1 MCLKPT
7 LLASALLFASFNTQ
21 AALTSYNPNGVELV
35 YSSISD
41 VTWTKDANLF
51 KTLYD
56 ADNTLISKI
65 AAVTPSYNDPAYGL
79 QTIDAGDFN
88 TGNGRTS
95 WWGALAFVDYLNS
108 ITYGGSDQ
116 WRLPTVANT
125 NFGFNTPTNGIAAGD
140 ELPELFYQELGGTVW
155 NPIPNTATFDNEQA
169 YIYWSGTEYASDSYY
184 AWHFVTSFGGQ
195 DLSDNKNNQWHAWA
209 VSPGQ
214 VAAVPEADTYAMLL
228 VGLGVLG
235 AVMRRRRVG

>member
-51 KTLYD
+51 KALYD
-56 ADNTLISKI
+56 VDNTLISKI
-65 AAVTPSYNDPAYGL
+65 AAVTLSYNDPAHGL

-88 TGNGRTS
+88 TDTGRVT

-108 ITYGGSDQ
+108 ISYGGSDQ
-116 WRLPTVANT
+116 WRLPTVANAD
-125 NFGFNTPTNGIAAGD
+125 FGYDTSNGTAAGA
-140 ELPELFYQELGGTVW
+140 ELSELFYQELGGTLG
-155 NPIPNTATFDNEQA
+155 NPIPNTATFDNEQT
-169 YIYWSGTEYASDSYY
+169 YYHYWSDTEYALDPTY
-184 AWHFVTSFGGQ
+184 AWFFGTHQGYQ
-195 DLSDNKNNQWHAWA
+195 DGYVKSYQFRAWA

-214 VAAVPEADTYAMLL
+214 VAAVPEADTVAMLL
-228 VGLGVLG
+228 AGLGILG
-235 AVMRRRRVG
+235 AVMRRRRI